1 MARIDGRLET
11 GNQGVGGLVRLLGRG
26 IIRAGMADQRSVLK
40 EFRFLD
46 EKRRT
51 QGLSREEQARLDGL
65 RELVGETPPA
75 GARTGFDVNAAAAR
89 LRESLLPAG
98 LRNRPPPPPPE
109 ELQPEPLAF
118 EEPAPDLL
126 PPGDPIADLLF
137 DPASLAT
144 DEAPQSLD
152 ASAWD
157 AGFAEQ
163 PFDPAAA
170 AWDPNAAVNDPNA
183 AAAWDPNDP
192 NAPAAWDPNAPGVW
206 DPNDPNQPAWNPNDP
221 NAQAWEAGA
230 AGSDPNAP
238 YDPAAAASWDPN
250 AAPAD
255 PDAAA
260 WDPNAD
266 LAVQGWD
273 PATGTWDPN
282 AVPQDASARD
292 PNAVA
297 QDPAAWDPN
306 AVAQDPSAW
315 DPNAVAQDPSV
326 WDPNAVPQDPAA
338 WDPNAVAQDPSAWD
352 PNAVAQDPSAW
363 DPNAV
368 PQDPSAWD
376 PNAVPQDA
384 AAWDASAEF
393 DPATLAVDPSALP
406 DAPESP
412 PAGWPDPAAEAGFD
426 PSAPDALPPLELG
439 PVETAALGAYD
450 ELAPANAAFDD
461 AALEALLPFDP
472 AAASAIGPNDFSAF
486 DAPSGEG
493 FLSAPRGRGEY
504 DDTAGFSTSRSAW
517 PDPPPAVPEPN
528 AFETAPQLTSEASA
542 EWHPESAL
550 ESGFELASHG
560 SFDAPDTAAEAAI
573 PATHDPLDLAADP
586 SFDAPAAV
594 TAPSLE
600 TFDAAVEPDAP
611 EASVEWSFDASPE
624 PSREPVVD
632 VELPALDFDDD
643 AVPEPTIAHSLTIDA
658 PPVPETAVAAVA
670 PVDPELPT
678 IDGEDILEE
687 LPGEEQEPLAAAGA
701 SLDFDLGEVTAPLP
715 DFAVEAPREPPA
727 PSPTRLAGSHRV
739 VVHTVEGHVK
749 RGVIEDVDLGAPSF
763 PLAAQPDAGAE
774 AIATDQ
780 VKAIFFMLAPGERPP
795 AADGQRVRVTFRDGR
810 QVAGFSRD
818 YAAGA
823 AGFFMVP
830 ADTRTNTG
838 RIWVYASAVK
848 MVAVG

>member
-282 AVPQDASARD
+282 AVAQDPAAWDPNAAPQDPAAWD

-306 AVAQDPSAW
+306 AVPQDPSAW
-315 DPNAVAQDPSV
+315 DANAA
-326 WDPNAVPQDPAA
+326 PQDPAA
-338 WDPNAVAQDPSAWD
+338 WDPS
-352 PNAVAQDPSAW
+352 
-363 DPNAV
+363 
-368 PQDPSAWD
+368 
-376 PNAVPQDA
+376 AVPQDA
-384 AAWDASAEF
+384 AAWDASADF
-393 DPATLAVDPSALP
+393 DPETLAADPSALP

-426 PSAPDALPPLELG
+426 PSAPDALPPLEFG
-439 PVETAALGAYD
+439 PVETNALGAYD
-450 ELAPANAAFDD
+450 ELAPANAIDGDVAAAFDD

-472 AAASAIGPNDFSAF
+472 AAASAISPNDFSAF

-493 FLSAPRGRGEY
+493 FLYSPRGRGEY
-504 DDTAGFSTSRSAW
+504 DDTAGFATSRSAW

-560 SFDAPDTAAEAAI
+560 SFDAPDTAAEAAT

-594 TAPSLE
+594 TASSLE

-611 EASVEWSFDASPE
+611 EASIEAPVESSFDHSP
-624 PSREPVVD
+624 EPVVD

-643 AVPEPTIAHSLTIDA
+643 AVPEPTIAHSLTIEA
-658 PPVPETAVAAVA
+658 LAVPETAVAAVA

-687 LPGEEQEPLAAAGA
+687 LPAEEQEPLAAAGA
-701 SLDFDLGEVTAPLP
+701 SLDFDVGEVTAPLP

-727 PSPTRLAGSHRV
+727 PSPTWLAGPHRV

-763 PLAAQPDAGAE
+763 PLAVQPDAGAE

-780 VKAIFFMLAPGERPP
+780 VKTIFFMLAPGERPP